1 MIQRGKDFIQVGK
14 HVFSTGSR
22 SIWTDLE
29 DEKWNDW
36 QWQQQNQVNTLSM
49 VEKII
54 DLTER
59 EKDTFTRCCELFHV
73 GITPYYASLMD
84 KNDPHCPIR
93 LQAVPQAGELEIFPE
108 DLDDPLNEDVDM
120 PVPCLTHRYPDR
132 VLLYSTP
139 NCAMYCR
146 HCTRK
151 RKVATP
157 SSAMMTQH
165 LEAAFD
171 YIAKHEEVRD
181 IVISGGDP
189 LSYSDHR
196 LEQILDKL
204 YAIPHVEI
212 MRLGTRNPVTRPQR
226 ITDDLVNMLKKYQP
240 LYINTHF
247 NHPKECTLEA
257 FEACHK
263 LSDAGFIIGNQSVLL
278 RGVNDQPEIMKEL
291 VQKLLAMRVRPY
303 YIYQCDLAKGINHF
317 RTTID
322 TGLEIMEHL
331 RGHTSGLAVPAFVC
345 DAPGGGGK
353 IPLLPNYVVNR
364 AGRET
369 VLRNYKNKT
378 YTYIEPEK

>member
-1 MIQRGKDFIQVGK
+1 MIKKEKSFIQVGK
-14 HVFSTGSR
+14 HVFPAAPR
-22 SIWTDLE
+22 SIWTELP

-36 QWQQQNQVNTLSM
+36 LWQQQNQVNTLET

-54 DLTER
+54 NLTVS
-59 EKDTFTRCCELFHV
+59 EKETFERCCELFHV

-84 KNDPHCPIR
+84 KEDPGCPVR
-93 LQAVPQAGELEIFPE
+93 LQAVPQAGELQIFPE

-157 SSAMMTQH
+157 SSTMMEKH
-165 LEAAFD
+165 LEAAFN
-171 YIAKHEEVRD
+171 YIAEHTEVRD

-189 LSYSDHR
+189 LSYSDER

-247 NHPKECTLEA
+247 NHPKECTMEA

-263 LSDAGFIIGNQSVLL
+263 LSEAGFIIGNQTVLL
-278 RGVNDQPEIMKEL
+278 KGVNDNPAVMKEL
-291 VQKLLAMRVRPY
+291 MQKLLVMRVRPY

-322 TGLEIMEHL
+322 AGLEIMENL

-364 AGRET
+364 AGRQT
-369 VLRNYKNKT
+369 ILRNYKNNTFT
-378 YTYIEPEK
+378 YVEPEK